1 MYRGYEIVSSAAF
14 RVTRNSNL
22 YLQEEESRNILE
34 SVRAEL
40 HNRRKGDAVRLE
52 IEANADQ
59 EIIDR
64 LRTNFELDPWQ
75 VIDVGFQVSAP
86 FERSWSCTEDAGE
99 ACWACRGCRAREAAF
114 VQAGKPDPLRVV
126 RKI

>member
-1 MYRGYEIVSSAAF
+1 MTYMGVVTVPVHSAPHPPALAGHHRLYFPGGFGGASCRTEYRGYEIVSSAAF

-52 IEANADQ
+52 IEATADP

-64 LRTNFELDPWQ
+64 LRTNFELDPCS
-75 VIDVGFQVSAP
+75 VLLMP
-86 FERSWSCTEDAGE
+86 
-99 ACWACRGCRAREAAF
+99 
-114 VQAGKPDPLRVV
+114 
-126 RKI
+126 